1 MPVDPD
7 HRHAPFSRMP
17 EWQIAAPILHH
28 IRPILLVSALGAG
41 AAFLLAE
48 ARPAPHPAKA
58 ELLMRVGYEYTPAP
72 ADPTR
77 DYQQVTVRLDEAIG
91 TELQIL
97 ASLPLIARTLK
108 DEPHPHGPAVA
119 DLTAQDV
126 LELLDVKRIE
136 GSTIVAL
143 ELLDERS
150 DWAARFLD
158 RLIANYRQ
166 ERSRLYGQDAYTEML
181 TAQRT
186 EAAGALEAG
195 RSELAGVTL
204 AMVQQTAKL
213 REGISVLASDP
224 ARQAEY
230 RDVRAALAALQLRL
244 ADRQSTQGVVALLDR
259 IGSEESS
266 GLALTSPVPPGS
278 VVAMVDDLGRMAD
291 RISALNTIEAEVGT
305 RVAALDDALMR
316 QQVRELGSA
325 NVEVMTPP
333 YVSDQAAGLS
343 SFAKSVLGGIMV
355 FLAAS
360 AIAVVHA
367 GLRRPED
374 DEDGASS
381 LAATEEGHS
390 GGSTGA

>member
-1 MPVDPD
+1 
-7 HRHAPFSRMP
+7 MP
-17 EWQIAAPILHH
+17 EWQIAAPIIHH
-28 IRPILLVSALGAG
+28 IRPILLASALGAG

-48 ARPAPHPAKA
+48 ARPAPHPARA

-77 DYQQVTVRLDEAIG
+77 DYQPVTVRLDEAIG

-97 ASLPLIARTLK
+97 SSLPLIAQTLK

-126 LELLDVKRIE
+126 LERLEVKRIE

-150 DWAARFLD
+150 DWAARYLD

-186 EAAGALEAG
+186 EAEGALEAG
-195 RSELAGVTL
+195 RAELAEVTL
-204 AMVQQTAKL
+204 AMIQQTGKL
-213 REGISVLASDP
+213 REGMSVLASDP

-244 ADRQSTQGVVALLDR
+244 ADRQTTQGVVDLLDR

-266 GLALTSPVPPGS
+266 GLAPSTPVPPGS
-278 VVAMVDDLGRMAD
+278 GVAMVDDLGRMAD
-291 RISALNTIEAEVGT
+291 RISILNAIEADVGT

-333 YVSDQAAGLS
+333 YVSDEVAGLS
-343 SFAKSVLGGIMV
+343 SVTRSVLWGIMV

-360 AIAVVHA
+360 AIAVVRA
-367 GLRRPED
+367 GLRRTED
-374 DEDGASS
+374 DENGASRP
-381 LAATEEGHS
+381 TETQEGHV
-390 GGSTGA
+390 GGSTGV